1 MSLEASA
8 RALNPKWPNV
18 PAIFIPYYT
27 AAGEEIVSANDS
39 DAVYFRVRLLGELPK
54 GFTSKKATRYRQE
67 PHSGVRAYFA
77 RVAGLSWPDILSN
90 PQEPL
95 LLTEGEFK
103 SLVGCLNGFN
113 VVGLGGVWNFTENGA
128 LLPELLAIAWK
139 GRVVYIVFDSD
150 VATNP

>member
-1 MSLEASA
+1 MRLRPTNDTASQTPSAEELLAQDLQRRGLTAAQIEAAGMSLEASA

-90 PQEPL
+90 PQ
-95 LLTEGEFK
+95 
-103 SLVGCLNGFN
+103 
-113 VVGLGGVWNFTENGA
+113 
-128 LLPELLAIAWK
+128 
-139 GRVVYIVFDSD
+139 
-150 VATNP
+150 